1 MDDPGIGEDVAG
13 KRVFVSVNG
22 VGVPGECVGVPVN
35 IEGVSV
41 NNMGVPVECVGVPVN
56 NVGVSVNNIGVIV
69 ECVGV
74 PVESVGVPVKNVGV
88 PDWPV
93 DCVLEP
99 SIVVL

>member
-41 NNMGVPVECVGVPVN
+41 NNMGVPVECVGVPSPD
-56 NVGVSVNNIGVIV
+56 GV
-69 ECVGV
+69 
-74 PVESVGVPVKNVGV
+74 
-88 PDWPV
+88 
-93 DCVLEP
+93 VLEP
-99 SIVVL
+99 SVDVLDAGDVLLVWTCLRIR